1 MNRDLLV
8 IWDEFCA
15 ELEVRR
21 PNGQRI
27 RFMAAQVLAGDHRVF
42 EVGVTGQTVWVLT
55 GPRGPGNRRA
65 TRRHYFT
72 PTGQYRGS
80 RAL

>member
-8 IWDEFCA
+8 IWDEFSA

-21 PNGQRI
+21 FNGQRI
-27 RFMAAQVLAGDHRVF
+27 TFRATQVLAGGHQMF
-42 EVGVTGQTVWVLT
+42 EVGVTGQNVWVLT
-55 GPRGPGNRRA
+55 GPRGNRRP
-65 TRRHYFT
+65 TRRHFFT
-72 PTGQYRGS
+72 QTGQYRGS

>member
-8 IWDEFCA
+8 IWDELCA

-42 EVGVTGQTVWVLT
+42 EVGCSGQTVWVLT
-55 GPRGPGNRRA
+55 GPRGNRRP
-65 TRRHYFT
+65 TRRHLFT
-72 PTGQYRGS
+72 PVGLYRGS